1 MKQQVQD
8 AVDFLSATFSDVSAA
23 AKTWQLNAKDVQ
35 DALKEAEPG
44 TAEYYVLTLLAQS
57 NPIEGFKPP
66 VVEPVKTEKV
76 ETENNPVELDAD
88 SSTK

>member
-8 AVDFLSATFSDVSAA
+8 AVDFLVETFSDVSAA
-23 AKTWQLNAKDVQ
+23 AKTWQLNAWDVQ
-35 DALKEAEPG
+35 DALKEAEPE

-66 VVEPVKTEKV
+66 VVEPIEPEKV
-76 ETENNPVELDAD
+76 ETVENTVELNAN
-88 SSTK
+88 SSEK